1 MRAKRVPTVRM
12 RSEIYEMMM
21 RDRRKAYGVTPCRLA
36 DLLPPFI
43 EIAWEGNGANARG
56 ENYIGTRGG
65 PDC

>member
-1 MRAKRVPTVRM
+1 MRAKRVLGERM

-43 EIAWEGNGANARG
+43 EIAWEGNGADVRG